1 MKLGDF
7 GLSKMLAPEQH
18 LASTYVG
25 TPYYMSPELIS
36 EDNYTHKSDIWA
48 LGCIVYELCKLAPPF
63 NAQNLHSLGNK
74 IKEGRYTPIP
84 SQYSPELGRMID
96 LCLQRDPAK
105 RPDTAQLLQMP
116 FVKLN
121 RRELE
126 AIELSR
132 SFKRKEELLRT
143 KEEELKMKEEEL
155 RRKDAQ
161 FSMEQELARKAIQ
174 ERCDEL
180 HNELRREWEVKA
192 QAEIERRV
200 ALQAGEFQKREA
212 EARSKLQEE
221 AEAIARRMIEQMD
234 LVPRSSTPA
243 ILSASVGND
252 SGYAGN
258 ESGYAASIPGSPPR
272 LRPRTMVPE
281 SPADITMGSPSVFD
295 ASPRKNFFG
304 HLRDQAPPRMPLQ
317 DLMSAPSNQLRPH
330 LPQQNSAHQGVF
342 KLPFKI
348 LGRNHLS
355 VPQNG
360 LMDSLALEGA
370 STDLDEE
377 IASPTKKRTG
387 LNRASTFTNGF
398 VNGSPM
404 KGIGRTGDRFSQTGP
419 KILFGAANGGRSLGS
434 NGETMV
440 KTATINSKAMSL
452 VQIAQQNPDWADDLP
467 SPFLKRHQRRM

>member
-84 SQYSPELGRMID
+84 SQYSTELQRMID
-96 LCLQRDPAK
+96 MCLQRDPAK

-116 FVKLN
+116 YVKLN

-132 SFKRKEELLRT
+132 SFKRKEEVLRA
-143 KEEELKMKEEEL
+143 KEEALKVKEEEL

-161 FSMEQELARKAIQ
+161 FAMEQELARKAIQ

-180 HNELRREWEVKA
+180 HNEIRQEWEVKA

-200 ALQAGEFQKREA
+200 ALQLGEFQKREA
-212 EARSKLQEE
+212 EAQRKWQEGVE
-221 AEAIARRMIEQMD
+221 AAARRMIEQMD
-234 LVPRSSTPA
+234 LIPRSSTPA
-243 ILSASVGND
+243 ILSSSTGND
-252 SGYAGN
+252 SAYAP
-258 ESGYAASIPGSPPR
+258 SIPESPPR
-272 LRPRTMVPE
+272 LRPRMMVPE

-295 ASPRKNFFG
+295 SSPRKNFFG

-317 DLMSAPSNQLRPH
+317 DLMSAPPNQLRPNFLH
-330 LPQQNSAHQGVF
+330 QNNSLQGMF
-342 KLPFKI
+342 KLPFKMP
-348 LGRNHLS
+348 GRNHLS
-355 VPQNG
+355 APQNG

-370 STDLDEE
+370 SATLDED
-377 IASPTKKRTG
+377 IPSPTKKRTG

-404 KGIGRTGDRFSQTGP
+404 KGIGRTGDKFAQGGP
-419 KILFGAANGGRSLGS
+419 KLLFGAVNDKRISAGS
-434 NGETMV
+434 NETMV
-440 KTATINSKAMSL
+440 RTPTVNNKALSL
-452 VQIAQQNPDWADDLP
+452 VQIAQQNPDWADETP
-467 SPFLKRHQRRM
+467 SPFLKRQQRRM